1 MAEKKPRD
9 DSDDALARE
18 VDRLLRKLPM
28 ADPYL
33 KGDPE
38 PSAQAGMVLG
48 EAPSAVLAARRRAPA
63 GPTRVQGIGVWVRVG
78 LGGLLGAVITQW
90 PYGNGCG
97 LGLWLYLGAIAAVV
111 VGGAWAAV
119 WSWRYR
125 MGRAHAASL
134 AVIYWGVVLISHQVL
149 QRVGY
154 AATSAAWSCGGAG
167 S

>member
-1 MAEKKPRD
+1 MTEKKPRSY
-9 DSDDALARE
+9 SDDALARE
-18 VDRLLRKLPM
+18 VDKLLRKLPM

-38 PSAQAGMVLG
+38 PSPQAGIVLG
-48 EAPSAVLAARRRAPA
+48 EAPSVVLAARRRERV
-63 GPTRVQGIGVWVRVG
+63 GPTSVQRISVWVRVA

-90 PYGNGCG
+90 PYSAGCG
-97 LGLWLYLGAIAAVV
+97 LGLSLYLGAIAAVL
-111 VGGAWAAV
+111 VGGAWGAV

-125 MGRAHAASL
+125 MALAHATSL
-134 AVIYWGVVLISHQVL
+134 AVIYWGSVLIANQVL

-167 S
+167 G